1 MIDAD
6 STKGASHGAVPHSH
20 VICDMVVLF
29 SFNSAQLNLKS
40 TKLQNTADNTAYSV
54 ATIAARDFNYKAYT
68 NRAAVANQVA
78 IAQLVGLSSWFNMT
92 EQFSETACDY
102 FCSVPYIGQAIA
114 AVNKVITVVNTG
126 VQPFLSVMITLE
138 NAILHALS
146 MSQKII
152 HYAGLISTMSTAQE
166 IVRAND
172 PKAQLDLMQNPQMWG
187 DIKDLWVNFQEQ
199 HTRNNQKNKTQYA
212 DFITVTLKSRD
223 EFSTRR
229 TYGLDSPWHGN
240 LGIVKW
246 NTIKT
251 GGSDLIPN
259 GKNRAETWTAM
270 DTISTH
276 WKKWGCRRFKCGW
289 RTSEYTLGWA
299 STRAN
304 TEAKIRNAGNNVS
317 WGESR
322 QYNRQS
328 SNYAA
333 RDEQTSGSYNG
344 VQPFFGLSNTVKS
357 INQTG
362 NIAIVVSKQQK
373 DIGTTSSL
381 EAGDQNTDPALNE
394 KMLGTRLN
402 ALSTAQVYYSR
413 PRDLMLTSSAWSRSD
428 NLHEYGN
435 LYNPFWQ
442 TRLTDSTH
450 TERSVVLALTRA
462 L

>member
-1 MIDAD
+1 MLIQQ
-6 STKGASHGAVPHSH
+6 KGQA
-20 VICDMVVLF
+20 MVLSLILLSFAIMAVLF

-126 VQPFLSVMITLE
+126 VQPFLSVMVTLE

-146 MSQKII
+146 MSQNII

-166 IVRAND
+166 IVEAND
-172 PKAQLDLMQNPQMWG
+172 PKAQLDLMQNPQMLG

-199 HTRNNQKNKTQYA
+199 HARNNQKSKTQYS
-212 DFITVTLKSRD
+212 DFIAVTLNSRD
-223 EFSTRR
+223 SFSTRR
-229 TYGLDSPWHGN
+229 TYSLDRPWHGN

-251 GGSDLIPN
+251 GGSDLISN
-259 GKNRAETWTAM
+259 GKNKAETWTAM

-276 WKKWGCRRFKCGW
+276 WRKWGCRRFKCGW
-289 RTSEYTLGWA
+289 RHSEYTLGWA

-304 TEAKIRNAGNNVS
+304 EEVSIRNTGNNTS

-322 QYNRQS
+322 HYNKQS
-328 SNYAA
+328 SRYAA
-333 RDEQTSGSYNG
+333 RDEQTSGSYSG
-344 VQPFFGLSNTVKS
+344 VQPFFGLSNTAKG

-362 NIAIVVSKQQK
+362 NIAVVVSKPQK
-373 DIGTTSSL
+373 DAGTTSSVK
-381 EAGDQNTDPALNE
+381 AGEQNTNPALNE
-394 KMLGTRLN
+394 KMLGKRLN

-413 PRDLMLTSSAWSRSD
+413 PRDLMLTSSSWSRSD
-428 NLHEYGN
+428 NRHEYGN

-442 TRLTDSTH
+442 TRLTDSTS